1 VPSDLPRNLA
11 VDGPSRG
18 LGEALAGASNG
29 DSGITRRSTD
39 PVPAPDLEREAG
51 EVKQRVDGML
61 ADTSARHRLATIGF
75 DSDTLELGRAFERA
89 AVLPPSEPERR
100 WIEAGLAAYREE
112 LKHLAERT
120 KPRGLAP
127 ADSSREST
135 WEQRVD
141 LARGRA
147 SRAAGRYVAV
157 VEVRRAPGGGL
168 AELRLLASS
177 GLRAFDERALG
188 CVVRG
193 LPSAA
198 GQAPAPGQLALW
210 EFAGEKLP
218 DSKLVQ
224 GAKKL
229 KEFALLDVVPLKET
243 LVELD
248 RGGLVEQLKFSARL
262 LAIY

>member
-1 VPSDLPRNLA
+1 VPSDLPRNL
-11 VDGPSRG
+11 VVEGPGRG
-18 LGEALAGASNG
+18 LGEALAGEPAG
-29 DSGITRRSTD
+29 DSGVTRRSTD

-89 AVLPPSEPERR
+89 AVLPPSEAERR
-100 WIEAGLAAYREE
+100 WIETGLAAYREE
-112 LKHLAERT
+112 LKHLAERM

-147 SRAAGRYVAV
+147 SRAAGRYVAL
-157 VEVRRAPGGGL
+157 VEVRRTPGGGL

-177 GLRAFDERALG
+177 GLRSFDERALG

-218 DSKLVQ
+218 DSKLIQ